1 MLSYIAKT
9 SLRVHNLLENRF
21 LKIIFT
27 LNICHCVCKLPQY
40 IVKILISLLMNC
52 KAIKYENNNYHI
64 KIRIKFSYKITCN
77 IKLQNQL

>member
-77 IKLQNQL
+77 IKLQN